1 MRWDQNFEKAKTTF
15 LIQVREDEMEEMLN
29 KIKRYYLSALVQ
41 EEDLEKR
48 LRKTVSGEYNLLKN
62 GRTKRVDL
70 LI

>member
-1 MRWDQNFEKAKTTF
+1 
-15 LIQVREDEMEEMLN
+15 MEEMLN

-62 GRTKRVDL
+62 GRTRG
-70 LI
+70 

>member
-62 GRTKRVDL
+62 GGTKRVDL